1 MSSAASPKIS
11 LSPPPSADSPISRQ
25 SNLRAQVTFTTPTKS
40 NNNHSTSGAPSPSSS
55 LAFSAYSNPSSPLQS
70 PSSALSDSDELNKHG
85 RGRSSSLLSVHEVQ
99 DNYDDQL
106 DQGVGPNLNVDWV
119 DYKGMHK
126 SPHSN
131 QKHHRPHLT
140 SLSCS
145 GAWVIH
151 LVLIF
156 AGKILVDIIPGITQ
170 DVSWTTVNI
179 AYDVVSDLH
188 HVSLYHWNSVRIF
201 RGSLRSIDDV
211 GTNRHGCHYTPTK
224 KWLTILPIALFLL
237 CTHYTHL
244 DLHPSLFTLNFTVT
258 FCVALLPKL
267 PVFHRL
273 RFRFLDGV
281 IGWSNA
287 INDERSGPPT
297 PIEEQMRR
305 MPEPDFGYSSGLSP
319 RAAATFIGRAPSPA
333 TKLG

>member
-1 MSSAASPKIS
+1 MPTITTSASPEIS
-11 LSPPPSADSPISRQ
+11 LSPPPPDSPISRK
-25 SNLRAQVTFTTPTKS
+25 SNLRARVTFTATTTNDHN
-40 NNNHSTSGAPSPSSS
+40 NNNHKHSAPPGSLISPASS
-55 LAFSAYSNPSSPLQS
+55 LGFSSHSNPTSPLQS
-70 PSSALSDSDELNKHG
+70 PSNFSDSDEFKHG

-119 DYKGMHK
+119 DYKG
-126 SPHSN
+126 
-131 QKHHRPHLT
+131 
-140 SLSCS
+140 
-145 GAWVIH
+145 AWMIH

-156 AGKILVDIIPGITQ
+156 SGKILVDIIPGITQ

-179 AYDVVSDLH
+179 CYDVVTYIMFHYITGTPFESSGGVYDRLTM
-188 HVSLYHWNSVRIF
+188 WEQ
-201 RGSLRSIDDV
+201 IDM
-211 GTNRHGCHYTPTK
+211 GAHYTPTK

-244 DLHPSLFTLNFTVT
+244 DLHPSLFTLNFTCT
-258 FCVALLPKL
+258 FCMALLPKL
-267 PVFHRL
+267 PIFHRL

-281 IGWSNA
+281 IGWSNS

-305 MPEPDFGYSSGLSP
+305 MPEPDFAYSSSGLSP
-319 RAAATFIGRAPSPA
+319 RTANTTFIGRPPSPLSVNRGDP
-333 TKLG
+333 TR

>member
-119 DYKGMHK
+119 DYKG
-126 SPHSN
+126 
-131 QKHHRPHLT
+131 
-140 SLSCS
+140 
-145 GAWVIH
+145 AWVIH

-179 AYDVVSDLH
+179 AYDVVTYIMFHYITGTPFESSGGVYDRLTM
-188 HVSLYHWNSVRIF
+188 WEQ
-201 RGSLRSIDDV
+201 IDM
-211 GTNRHGCHYTPTK
+211 GAHYTPTK

-244 DLHPSLFTLNFTVT
+244 DLHPSLFTLNFTIT